1 MTEGINRENV
11 EATIKAVTHKA
22 NYAQRVIIL
31 MKVVRITIYNINYV
45 IINRY
50 FFVNTGNNVLSNT
63 FCILKFGSVISS
75 QQVQTVD

>member
-31 MKVVRITIYNINYV
+31 MKVLKITIYNINISLYKL
-45 IINRY
+45 RY
-50 FFVNTGNNVLSNT
+50 N
-63 FCILKFGSVISS
+63 
-75 QQVQTVD
+75 